1 MIHGGPDPRRL
12 FWALLP
18 LTLIFRFWL
27 AAAFPITGDEAY
39 FIDWGRHPDWGF
51 YDHPPMV
58 GWWLAALLLVSN
70 AEWWLRL
77 PAIVQ
82 PAFLAL
88 AVVWMLSSVCRDV
101 ERERVGWAALLVLL
115 APVDV
120 WNVFITTDTPLVYF
134 SVLSGLAWLKAGRS
148 NDDPRWYLAAGLL
161 LAGAALSKYFAALL
175 GFAYLIDALLVRRR
189 PRAWAG
195 LAVTYAAV
203 LPALTLMAW
212 WNAGHC
218 WTNVLFNFVNRHEDA
233 GLSWRTPLLYAATLA
248 YVLTPPGL
256 WLLLRGD
263 PSSAGRRSLAM
274 LSVVPFLILAGLSLF
289 KTVGLHWLL
298 AFVPFSLL
306 WLALSLPLPTL
317 RRLAAFFVAFAVL
330 HMAAAAVAP
339 RLTLETWQRLKIYNG
354 LVLTFESKAL
364 LERLKPYEP
373 PPTTPLRGVLPPG
386 GKETLGAARRVSE
399 AGYVFAT
406 DGYSNASTLGFNSLK
421 AGGQRFIVFG
431 PGSSHARNDDI
442 LTDFRTLD
450 GRNILVLRK
459 TEPRPDEYRPWF
471 RDVAVESFEHRG
483 ARFWMV
489 RGRGFEYAA
498 YRDGVLAKAR
508 ADWYAVPRWLPQTG
522 CFFCDRYFGDIG
534 STGGAGCT
542 R

>member
-1 MIHGGPDPRRL
+1 MTYGGPDSRRL

-18 LTLIFRFWL
+18 LALAFRFWL

-39 FIDWGRHPDWGF
+39 FVDWGRHPDWGF

-58 GWWLAALLLVSN
+58 GWWLAALLSVSG

-77 PAIVQ
+77 PAVVQ

-88 AVVWMLSSVCRDV
+88 AVAWTLSSVCRDV
-101 ERERVGWAALLVLL
+101 ERERAWWAALLVLL

-134 SVLSGLAWLKAGRS
+134 AVLSGLAWLKAGRS
-148 NDDPRWYLAAGLL
+148 DDDPRWYLAAGLL
-161 LAGAALSKYFAALL
+161 LAGAVLSKYFAALL
-175 GFAYLIDALLVRRR
+175 GFAYLIDVLLVRRR

-195 LAVTYAAV
+195 LAVAYAAV

-233 GLSWRTPLLYAATLA
+233 GFSWRTPLLYAATLA

-263 PSSAGRRSLAM
+263 PSRVGRRSLAM
-274 LSVVPFLILAGLSLF
+274 LSAIPFLIFAGLSLV

-298 AFVPFSLL
+298 AFVPFALL

-317 RRLAAFFVAFAVL
+317 RRLATFFIGFAALHVAAI
-330 HMAAAAVAP
+330 AVAS
-339 RLTLETWQRLKIYNG
+339 RLPLETWQRLKIHNG
-354 LVLTFESKAL
+354 VVLTFESQAL
-364 LERLKPYEP
+364 LERLKPF
-373 PPTTPLRGVLPPG
+373 
-386 GKETLGAARRVSE
+386 GADH
-399 AGYVFAT
+399 VFAM
-406 DGYSNASTLGFNSLK
+406 DGYSSASTLGFNSQK
-421 AGGQRFIVFG
+421 AGGQRFIVLG
-431 PGSSHARNDDI
+431 PGSSHARNDDF

-450 GRNILVLRK
+450 GKNILVLRK

-471 RDVAVESFEHRG
+471 REVAIERFDHRG
-483 ARFWMV
+483 ARFWVV
-489 RGRGFEYAA
+489 RGRGFDYVA

-508 ADWYAVPRWLPQTG
+508 DAWYAVPRWLPQTG
-522 CFFCDRYFGDIG
+522 CYFCDRYFGG
-534 STGGAGCT
+534 SSCI